1 MKYIAIYLVCFLIF
15 IGWLLYEQRKSRKVA
30 EQESKDFWARE
41 QEANQTR
48 KKDISNLPL
57 LHVSEEEI
65 PVADTDNNS
74 VLYYVG
80 QVKEIIK
87 NPMMDFSDY
96 TNTDLKLAYGVGN
109 FKTISEYDETFHEFL
124 IALGSLA
131 RSYEKADL
139 LDYAIRTYL
148 LAIRY
153 GTRQVADYEALARIY
168 LRKDQPEKIQELLD
182 MIKSSDFPHKDN
194 LETALRNVIFS
205 YR

>member
-65 PVADTDNNS
+65 PVADTDNDS

-109 FKTISEYDETFHEFL
+109 FKVLCEYDENFNHFLLALTNLARACTEAGLYSEAEQTFLLAFHY
-124 IALGSLA
+124 GSQKMTDYTSLA
-131 RSYEKADL
+131 D
-139 LDYAIRTYL
+139 
-148 LAIRY
+148 
-153 GTRQVADYEALARIY
+153 IY
-168 LRKDQPEKIQELLD
+168 LHLEEPEKISALIRNVEDGSL
-182 MIKSSDFPHKDN
+182 PHKEALIQA
-194 LETALRNVIFS
+194 LEQKLMA

>member
-1 MKYIAIYLVCFLIF
+1 
-15 IGWLLYEQRKSRKVA
+15 
-30 EQESKDFWARE
+30 
-41 QEANQTR
+41 
-48 KKDISNLPL
+48 
-57 LHVSEEEI
+57 
-65 PVADTDNNS
+65 
-74 VLYYVG
+74 
-80 QVKEIIK
+80 
-87 NPMMDFSDY
+87 MDFSDY

-148 LAIRY
+148 LAISY

>member
-65 PVADTDNNS
+65 PVADTDNDS

-109 FKTISEYDETFHEFL
+109 FKVLCEYDENFNHFLLALTNLARACTEAGLYSEAEQTFLLAFHY
-124 IALGSLA
+124 GSQKMTDYTSLA
-131 RSYEKADL
+131 DV
-139 LDYAIRTYL
+139 YL
-148 LAIRY
+148 HL
-153 GTRQVADYEALARIY
+153 EE
-168 LRKDQPEKIQELLD
+168 PEKISALIRNVKDGSL
-182 MIKSSDFPHKDN
+182 PHKEALIQA
-194 LETALRNVIFS
+194 LEQKLMA

>member
-65 PVADTDNNS
+65 PVADTDNDS

-87 NPMMDFSDY
+87 NPIRIFEY
-96 TNTDLKLAYGVGN
+96 R
-109 FKTISEYDETFHEFL
+109 FKISIWRRKFQDH
-124 IALGSLA
+124 
-131 RSYEKADL
+131 
-139 LDYAIRTYL
+139 IR
-148 LAIRY
+148 I
-153 GTRQVADYEALARIY
+153 
-168 LRKDQPEKIQELLD
+168 
-182 MIKSSDFPHKDN
+182 
-194 LETALRNVIFS
+194 
-205 YR
+205 

>member
-65 PVADTDNNS
+65 PVADTDNDS

-109 FKTISEYDETFHEFL
+109 FKVLCEYDENFNHFLLALTNLARACTEAGLYSEAEQTFLLAFHY
-124 IALGSLA
+124 GSQKMTDYTSLA
-131 RSYEKADL
+131 D
-139 LDYAIRTYL
+139 
-148 LAIRY
+148 
-153 GTRQVADYEALARIY
+153 IY
-168 LRKDQPEKIQELLD
+168 LHLEEPEKISALIRNVEDGPL
-182 MIKSSDFPHKDN
+182 PHKEALIQA
-194 LETALRNVIFS
+194 LEQKLMA

>member
-65 PVADTDNNS
+65 PVADTDNDS

-153 GTRQVADYEALARIY
+153 GTFRG
-168 LRKDQPEKIQELLD
+168 
-182 MIKSSDFPHKDN
+182 
-194 LETALRNVIFS
+194 
-205 YR
+205 